1 MPIPILYNYR
11 HSIELSLKWLIRQAA
26 GCAIREG
33 CAGEEDISPTRLDER
48 LRTHNIR
55 KLSDCLN
62 RFLALLDL
70 PEKLLCGAGRY
81 DEALAVAE
89 AAVAMEQQLVR
100 TDQLADESYLAKG
113 HFRLSGSSSRRRPR
127 RHCQTASPLTDPVE

>member
-1 MPIPILYNYR
+1 MADP
-11 HSIELSLKWLIRQAA
+11 A
-26 GCAIREG
+26 GCRLRNPGRLRRGRGHQPDE
-33 CAGEEDISPTRLDER
+33 AGRTPA
-48 LRTHNIR
+48 RTHNIR

-100 TDQLADESYLAKG
+100 TDQLADESYLAKA